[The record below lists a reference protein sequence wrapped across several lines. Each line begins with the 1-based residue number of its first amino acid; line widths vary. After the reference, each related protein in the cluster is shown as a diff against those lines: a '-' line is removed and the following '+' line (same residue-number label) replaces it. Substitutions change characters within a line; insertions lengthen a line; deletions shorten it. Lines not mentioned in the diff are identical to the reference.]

1 MAVDL
6 FEGLS
11 ESTEIHLECANLGRE
26 AGPMASMSLSMKSYG
41 GRRVVKR
48 RKVRYLE
55 HATASPSRE
64 GAPDANG
71 DATLS
76 GLERLSDDA
85 LGEVFGWLAHLDPC
99 TPLKAAV
106 QTTLQQVGSLV
117 CTSQRFATL
126 YQQGLKNLR
135 AEMKARASTQI
146 TPRSLEC
153 AYPFAR
159 QLESETASHQQLRV
173 MRKGMSGVA
182 IHCAGP
188 CCARQ
193 RNLLNRELKAQA
205 VVPIAEKSSMVA
217 PNLAGT
223 VCFVAGRRR
232 TKRDHDLARAVSPHH
247 EEFLMCKSLQ
257 TFSTTAMLIFD
268 DMEEFS
274 APQHMCS
281 NQEGTRVAL
290 VRAIKD
296 VSQDVP
302 HSAVFAWNVL
312 DAATLQRIAPPGE
325 LDDHG
330 IVNAQ
335 SAWYVQTDS
344 SELLAVLWSTGYVHP
359 SGAILGSNAHL
370 PSYGIALYA
379 DNELDTFVGPF
390 WGKAQMAHPRQDG
403 VEVAVRIRTSS
414 NPVQPP
420 FIQTTVHNVF
430 SEKMVSVDHSM
441 IASKLVHP
449 ADRVRC
455 PAAVALSPQGDC
467 LVAVHRPYDSVIL
480 EVLVKSEQGPFVS
493 DQTVDVTAWTS
504 LGTTEANPFDLFS
517 NMWEGRSPFLKFPYS
532 VQFSPCGRYAA
543 IVDRR
548 PQFGMAITNHSV
560 VVLDLAMRKKKRHI
574 RSLPL
579 GSVEDIAP
587 RSIEWTEA
595 GIVFQARQGCL
606 LLRA

>member
-1 MAVDL
+1 MRWAKCLPGWRTWTPACPQAV
-6 FEGLS
+6 
-11 ESTEIHLECANLGRE
+11 R
-26 AGPMASMSLSMKSYG
+26 
-41 GRRVVKR
+41 
-48 RKVRYLE
+48 
-55 HATASPSRE
+55 
-64 GAPDANG
+64 
-71 DATLS
+71 
-76 GLERLSDDA
+76 
-85 LGEVFGWLAHLDPC
+85 
-99 TPLKAAV
+99 
-106 QTTLQQVGSLV
+106 TTLQQVGLLV
-117 CTSQRFATL
+117 YTGRRFATL
-126 YQQGLKNLR
+126 YQQGLKQLR
-135 AEMKARASTQI
+135 AEMKARTSTQI
-146 TPRSLEC
+146 TPRSLQC

-173 MRKGMSGVA
+173 MRKGMAGVA

-217 PNLAGT
+217 ANLKGT

-232 TKRDHDLARAVSPHH
+232 TKRDRDLARAVSPHH
-247 EEFLMCKSLQ
+247 EEFLMCKNLQ

-281 NQEGTRVAL
+281 NREGTKVAL

-302 HSAVFAWNVL
+302 HSAVFAWNVRTPE
-312 DAATLQRIAPPGE
+312 TLQRISPPGE

-335 SAWYVQTDS
+335 SAWWVPTEF
-344 SELLAVLWSTGYVHP
+344 SELLAVLWSTGYVHL
-359 SGAILGSNAHL
+359 SGAIPGSNAHL

-379 DNELDTFVGPF
+379 DEELDTFIGPF

-414 NPVQPP
+414 NPVQP

-455 PAAVALSPQGDC
+455 PAAVALSPQGDR
-467 LVAVHRPYDSVIL
+467 LVVC
-480 EVLVKSEQGPFVS
+480 
-493 DQTVDVTAWTS
+493 TAP
-504 LGTTEANPFDLFS
+504 TTRSSSKCSF
-517 NMWEGRSPFLKFPYS
+517 GRTMAPLSPTKPS
-532 VQFSPCGRYAA
+532 
-543 IVDRR
+543 
-548 PQFGMAITNHSV
+548 T
-560 VVLDLAMRKKKRHI
+560 
-574 RSLPL
+574 
-579 GSVEDIAP
+579 
-587 RSIEWTEA
+587 
-595 GIVFQARQGCL
+595 
-606 LLRA
+606 